1 MINFE
6 ISQSV
11 KSPVNGNWLKTIV
24 KVFASVLKIKSGYF
38 SLAFISAEEMRKLN
52 YSYRGKDKVTDVLS
66 FEEFN
71 DIPTDDKQRFL
82 GEVIICP
89 DQLKKQA
96 KEYGVSIKAETARLL
111 VHGLVHLMGYDHENV
126 SQKEEQKMV
135 TLEQKILVKLKV

>member
-96 KEYGVSIKAETARLL
+96 RSTAFLL
-111 VHGLVHLMGYDHENV
+111 R
-126 SQKEEQKMV
+126 QKQLDYWCMA
-135 TLEQKILVKLKV
+135 